1 MSVRYKSVGIGL
13 LLLLFAFGPL
23 RVFGQTPNPI
33 PLINMPLMPAGAA
46 PGGAGFKLTINGTG
60 FVSNSVASW
69 NGSPRTTTFINDS
82 QVTATIPASDIANAG
97 TASIMVT
104 NPSPGG
110 GISNVMYF
118 TVTDPVST
126 LQFAV
131 FDSPAQS
138 GPLVAA
144 DFNGDG
150 KIDLAIGAMNFTGV
164 CIELGV
170 GDGTFQSPICLS
182 QTTPVISAIAA
193 DFNGDGR
200 LDLAGVDADS
210 VHVWLGNGDG
220 TFQPEKDFDMPT
232 NGGNEEIAFAA
243 GDFNHDGKLD
253 LVVGNGS
260 TGGVSILLGNGDGTF
275 QNAGNHA
282 AENFSAAIGD
292 FNHDGNL
299 DVVAGGTLFL
309 GNGDGTFQ
317 APESIPILDPG
328 IEVIAADVNGDGNLD
343 LIYTGSGTG
352 LYVLLG
358 NGDGTFQP
366 PGNNLDSNSLIW
378 MAAADFNGDGKLDLA
393 VTNDLG
399 ASGNS
404 NSILL
409 GNGDGTFQSP
419 IQLPSVGL
427 YSLVSADFNGDGK
440 TDLAGVADEVSGLD
454 LSILLQ
460 GAWPALTP
468 SLSELAFD
476 GQPVGTTSAPQ
487 TVTLTNTGTSALTI
501 SNLAITGAN
510 ASEFAQT
517 NTCGSTLASNASC
530 QVSVT
535 FSPTAITGGV
545 TPSLTISDD
554 ALGSPQVISL
564 TGSTPPGA
572 VVAISPASVSFP
584 SQYVGTSGLPQK
596 VTLTNTGTGTL
607 AITNITTSPSDFGN
621 LSGCGNSLAAGASCQ
636 IGIFFDP
643 TSGGTRT
650 GTLTITDNAADS
662 PQTVSVSGMG
672 QDFSVTPT
680 SASTTVSP
688 GQSASYMVS
697 VSPAGGFAQS
707 VSLSCSGAPATSNCS
722 ISPSTISL
730 NGSSPTMATVMV
742 TTTGSNGLVLP
753 LGSGWPRSV
762 TPRRTPSTIL
772 ACTGAFI
779 LFAVMLLRWRGEHR
793 LRWTRTLGLT
803 LLVCVGMA
811 LTSCGGG
818 SGSGGGGSG
827 TQAGTYTLTVTG
839 NFNSGSTNLTHLAKL
854 TLVVK

>member
-1 MSVRYKSVGIGL
+1 MSVRFRSVGIEL
-13 LLLLFAFGPL
+13 LLLIFAFGPL

-33 PLINMPLMPAGAA
+33 PLINMPLTPASAA

-69 NGSPRTTTFINDS
+69 NGSPRATTIVNDS
-82 QVTATIPASDIANAG
+82 KVTITIPASDIANAG

-118 TVTDPVST
+118 TVTDPVSI

-131 FDSPAQS
+131 FNSPAQS

-150 KIDLAIGAMNFTGV
+150 KIDLAIGAGTTNVGGT
-164 CIELGV
+164 CIELGN
-170 GDGTFQSPICLS
+170 GDGTFQSPICLP
-182 QTTPVISAIAA
+182 QENVPVSAIAA
-193 DFNGDGR
+193 DFNGDGK
-200 LDLAGVDADS
+200 LDFAGVDADGVS
-210 VHVWLGNGDG
+210 IWLGNGDG
-220 TFQPEKDFDMPT
+220 TFQNEKTFDMPV
-232 NGGNEEIAFAA
+232 NGGYEEIAFAA

-260 TGGVSILLGNGDGTF
+260 GDGITILLGNGDGTF
-275 QNAGNHA
+275 QGAGSYKTN
-282 AENFSAAIGD
+282 ENFAAAVGD
-292 FNHDGNL
+292 FNGDGNL
-299 DVVAGGTLFL
+299 DVAAGGAIFL

-317 APESIPILDPG
+317 PAMSIPSSASVQI
-328 IEVIAADVNGDGNLD
+328 VAADVNGDGKLD
-343 LIYTGSGTG
+343 LICLGPGG

-358 NGDGTFQP
+358 NGDGTFQS
-366 PGNNLDSNSLIW
+366 PGSNLDSNSLNW
-378 MAAADFNGDGKLDLA
+378 VVAADFNGDGKLDLA

-409 GNGDGTFQSP
+409 GNGDGTFQNP

-427 YSLVSADFNGDGK
+427 YALVSADFNRDGK
-440 TDLAGVADEVSGLD
+440 TDLAGVAYEVSGLD
-454 LSILLQ
+454 LSMLLQ

-487 TVTLTNTGTSALTI
+487 TVTLTNTGSSTLTI
-501 SNLAITGAN
+501 SNLAITGAD
-510 ASEFAQT
+510 ASEFAQN
-517 NTCGSTLASNASC
+517 NTCGSTLASNGSC

-554 ALGSPQVISL
+554 ALGSPQEISL

-572 VVAISPASVSFP
+572 VVSISPASVGFP

-607 AITNITTSPSDFGN
+607 AITNVTTNPSDFGN
-621 LSGCGNSLAAGASCQ
+621 LSGCGSSLAAGASCQ
-636 IGIFFDP
+636 IGLFFDP
-643 TSGGTRT
+643 TSGRTRT

-688 GQSASYMVS
+688 GQSANYMVN

-707 VSLSCSGAPATSNCS
+707 VSLSCSGAPTTSNCS

-730 NGSSPTMATVMV
+730 NGSSATMATVMV
-742 TTTGSNGLVLP
+742 TTTGSSGLVLP

-762 TPRRTPSTIL
+762 TPRRTPSIIL
-772 ACTGAFI
+772 ACTAF
-779 LFAVMLLRWRGEHR
+779 MLLAVVSLLCRRDHR
-793 LRWTRTLGLT
+793 LRCTQTLGLT
-803 LLVCVGMA
+803 LLVCVGLT

-839 NFNSGSTNLTHLAKL
+839 SFNSGSTNLTHVAKL